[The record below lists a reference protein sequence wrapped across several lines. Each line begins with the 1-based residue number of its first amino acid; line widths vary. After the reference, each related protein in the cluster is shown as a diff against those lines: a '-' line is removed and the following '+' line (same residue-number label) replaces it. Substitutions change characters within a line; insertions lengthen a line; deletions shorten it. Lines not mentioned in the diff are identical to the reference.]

1 MTKRRQVAIV
11 GCSFRFPGSTTS
23 SFWQNLMA
31 GRDLVTQVDTSRWDH
46 AEFLHPDK
54 ANPATSYTFAA
65 GTLGDVSAFDAGF
78 FNISPREAAVMD
90 PQQRMLLEM
99 CWETFENAGVKP
111 SSLRGSN
118 CGVYLGIAAVEQ
130 AYRLVEDMASI
141 DAATA
146 TGNTMSIAAN
156 RLSFFYDLRGPSMAI
171 DTACSSSLVAFH
183 QACQAILSG
192 DIDQAVTG
200 GISLHMHPFGFMI
213 FAKASMLSR
222 TGRCHS
228 FDESGDGYA
237 RSEGGGLFLLKD
249 YDQAVADGNPILAVV
264 AASAVNT
271 DGRKSSLTLPN
282 ADAQAALLKRAYAK
296 AGIDPSQLD
305 YLEAHGT
312 GTAVGDPVETRAIGE
327 ALGQARGAGNPLP
340 IGSVKSNLG
349 HLEAAS
355 GVAGLMKALN
365 CLIERKVPATIGVEE
380 LNPNI
385 AFADLNLKV
394 VTETHALKPEG
405 QLTVGV
411 NSFGFGG
418 ANAHVILQSPEP
430 LPASAAPTQARR
442 VPLMLSA
449 KDADGLRATA
459 ERFAN
464 YLAAHPEANYYDVA
478 YQAMFRRDVHSHRLL
493 LVSADPAEAAQ
504 ALADYADD
512 PSLSELSSV
521 LEAGQALDK
530 VQGPVFVYSGNG
542 SQWQGMGSAM
552 LGNPLFEAAVA
563 EVDAIFQPLAGY
575 SLRAELLGE
584 NGEDR
589 YVRTEIAQPALFALQ
604 VAVTRVLAAQGF
616 HPAAVIGHSV
626 GEVAAAWACGAL
638 TLEDATQVIF
648 HRSRLQGLTRGSGQM
663 SAVGLSGEDTAAV
676 LVELGL
682 DSQLVIAGE
691 NSARGATV
699 AGSVEALSVLEEAL
713 TERQVFVRR
722 LGLDYAFHSPA
733 MNPIERQ
740 VIADLAHIRPR
751 SGDIPFYSTVVGGEL
766 DGQRLDSRYWWQ
778 NIRFPVLFQGAMDAL
793 VGQGFNLYV
802 EVGPHPILRA
812 YVTDALNAR
821 ELPGQ
826 VIGTLLRKDNSP
838 ALLERC
844 MAKLLI
850 AGGEP
855 DWQPHFPVA
864 GNNVRLPNYAWQRDS
879 FQLPVSAESFGVLQ
893 RERVHPLLGYPL
905 ADRALTWENR
915 LDTQLFPTLGDHKVG
930 ESVLFPGAGFTE
942 LALAV
947 ALLHQPGEF
956 VDIEELEIHNPLL
969 LGSEGSKKIR
979 VNVEE
984 ADGTLRVTSRT
995 LAQREEWVQH
1005 VVARLPGE
1013 ARGVLLGGRAPA
1025 LPQRPADFTGEQH
1038 LALTCA
1044 VGLNYGPAYQAVSA
1058 VWVEPARVLA
1068 QLSVPE
1074 AIADE
1079 LASLHLHPAL
1089 LDGAFQLITELL
1101 VSQPGSNKGLA
1112 FIPVKFGRIAFAK
1125 AGGVPCLAEVVQLKR
1140 TEHSLLVDFTLF
1152 DAAGNAVLFI
1162 KDARFRGVRLQRDR
1176 SGDIKHLAHV
1186 GVAAPGQVVP
1196 LVREAQA
1203 GTPLV
1208 AHLQGL
1214 GDEAVQARYL
1224 NEVEPLLEALCS
1236 SFVLDLIEQ
1245 AGGQLSAEQVAL
1257 WSQHEGVP
1265 GDYLATLLRHG
1276 QDDGSLGCDADG
1288 NWKVVEA
1295 GERPASEEIWQEL
1308 FKSYPEHFQIIHS
1321 VGRIGRHLLALLDGR
1336 QTLEQLLPRETSGA
1350 NLARLVL
1357 GAAGQQRLLAGV
1369 RETLAQRLAALPA
1382 GQRLRVLELGFGGQ
1396 SFIESLYAGIDFD
1409 RVDYSY
1415 CVQEP
1420 ELAQMLRDDCPAL
1433 DIVGFDQLADAGQYD
1448 WVLVPTD
1455 LAALDS
1461 IGEALRQ
1468 AANALNAHGQLA
1480 LLAQYPARWADF
1492 VFGAQAD
1499 WWLAGPQQAL
1509 SRQQRPSFWLHEL
1522 QRHGLTLT
1530 HTLEA
1535 LPGNACGSYLLLAE
1549 KPLGGH
1555 APTVETPVQ
1564 RWALVAEAGQGAA
1577 EQLAQA
1583 LREQGQQVSLL
1594 LPGNAQALAQQL
1606 AALDQAPEQLLHL
1619 VGFDANQGLDGQGL
1633 RCMQA
1638 AALVQAC
1645 ESLGMAPQ
1653 CWLLTRGAAAHL
1665 YAGDSA
1671 ENVDAIAD
1679 AAFWGFGRTLANES
1693 VSCKV
1698 RLLDL
1703 AFNAPVDSLLPALL
1717 HADAET
1723 ELAITADGQRYVPR
1737 LRVLDDQARVV
1748 GDADKRISLGFDLPG
1763 QLRNLRWEVRE
1774 PRLPAPDELDI
1785 AVRATGLN
1793 FRDVMFALGL
1803 LSDEAIENG
1812 FSGPTLG
1819 FEFSGVVQGKGADVL
1834 GDFAPGDRVVGFG
1847 PCSFANRLV
1856 TNANAVARI
1865 PDGMSFEA
1873 AATIPSTFFTVYYAL
1888 HYLARL
1894 EPGEKVLIHGAAGG
1908 VGIAAIQIA
1917 KWCGAQIYATA
1928 GSDEKR
1934 DFLRLLGVDKVFD
1947 SRSLAYADEVLA
1959 MTGGRGVDVVLNSL
1973 AGEAIN
1979 RNLRVL
1985 KPFGR
1990 FLELGKRDFYQNTRI
2005 GLRPFR
2011 NNISYF
2017 GIDADQLMSERPDLT
2032 RRLFAQMMALFEQ
2045 GILHPLP
2052 FREFDANQVVEAFRY
2067 MQQAR
2072 QIGKIVV
2079 TYGNPIE
2086 QLVETRQQPVQHL
2099 QLSGDATYL
2108 VTGGV
2113 GGFGL
2118 RTAQWLVDKGARH
2131 LVLLGRRGPA
2141 SVEVQPSLAAW
2152 QAQGID
2158 VQALAC
2164 DITDAQQLRG
2174 VFERINA
2181 SPYPLRGLVHAA
2193 TVIDD
2198 SLIRNL
2204 EAEQLQRVLEPK
2216 AKGAQYLHE
2225 LTRELALDFFVMFS
2239 SATTLFGNPGQ
2250 ANYVAANHWLEALAR
2265 HRRSLGLAATAVLW
2279 GAIDDVGF
2287 LARNEQIKDALQSRM
2302 GGAALRADVALAHL
2316 EQMLLKGDDGIGVL
2330 ELEWKALSRFLPSA
2344 ATPRFVELV
2353 RAHGGEQ
2360 DDDNDAEDIQ
2370 RMLAEL
2376 DDEQVLERF
2385 VELLKHEV
2393 CEILRLPAAR
2403 LDTQR
2408 PLQELGLDSLMS
2420 VELVVALEE
2429 RFGIRLPVME
2439 LSESSSID
2447 KLSVRILDL
2456 LRGEAG
2462 GNEASA
2468 PAALAEN
2475 VLARHGSELSREQIA
2490 ELNAELADN
2499 TAVPNRLIE

>member
-11 GCSFRFPGSTTS
+11 GNSFRFPGSTAS
-23 SFWQNLMA
+23 SFWQNLME
-31 GRDLVTQVDTSRWDH
+31 GRDLVTQVDASRWEH
-46 AEFLHPDK
+46 TEFLHPDK
-54 ANPATSYTFAA
+54 ASPATTYTFAS
-65 GTLGDVSAFDAGF
+65 GSLGDITAFDAGF
-78 FNISPREAAVMD
+78 FSISPREAMMMD

-118 CGVYLGIAAVEQ
+118 CGVYLGIASVEQ
-130 AYRLVEDMASI
+130 AYRVVDDMASI

-222 TGRCHS
+222 TGRCQS
-228 FDESGDGYA
+228 FDQNGDGYA

-249 YDQAVADGNPILAVV
+249 YDQALADGNPILAVV

-271 DGRKSSLTLPN
+271 DGRKSSLTLPS
-282 ADAQAALLKRAYAK
+282 AEAQAALLKGIYAK
-296 AGIDPSQLD
+296 VGIDPSQLD

-312 GTAVGDPVETRAIGE
+312 GTAVGDPIESRAIGE
-327 ALGQARGAGNPLP
+327 SLGQARGAGNPLP
-340 IGSVKSNLG
+340 IGSVKSNMG

-365 CLIERKVPATIGVEE
+365 CLSERMVPATIGGDA
-380 LNPNI
+380 LNPTI
-385 AFADLNLKV
+385 PFADLNLQV
-394 VTETHALKPEG
+394 VTANQPLKAEG
-405 QLTVGV
+405 QLTVGI

-418 ANAHVILQSPEP
+418 ANAHVILQSAEP
-430 LPASAAPTQARR
+430 LAVSRASTPVRR
-442 VPLMLSA
+442 LPLMLSA

-459 ERFAN
+459 QDYAE
-464 YLAAHPEANYYDVA
+464 YLASRPEADFYDVA
-478 YQAMFRRDVHSHRLL
+478 YQALFRRDAHSHRLL
-493 LVSADPAEAAQ
+493 LIGSDCAEAAQ
-504 ALADYADD
+504 ALADYAQD

-521 LEAGQALDK
+521 VEAGQALDNA
-530 VQGPVFVYSGNG
+530 QGPVFIYSGNG
-542 SQWQGMGSAM
+542 SQWQGMGRAM
-552 LGNPLFEAAVA
+552 LGDPVFEAAVA
-563 EVDAIFQPLAGY
+563 EVDALFQPLAGY
-575 SLRAELLGE
+575 SLRAELSGE
-584 NGEDR
+584 NGDDR

-616 HPAAVIGHSV
+616 HPSAVIGHSV
-626 GEVAAAWACGAL
+626 GEVAAAWASGAL
-638 TLEDATQVIF
+638 SLEDATQVIF
-648 HRSRLQGLTRGSGQM
+648 HRSRLQGLTRGTGRM
-663 SAVGLSGEDTAAV
+663 AAVGLCAEATSAV

-682 DSQLVIAGE
+682 EQLLVIAGE
-691 NSARGATV
+691 NSSRGATV
-699 AGSVEALSVLEEAL
+699 AGPLEAL
-713 TERQVFVRR
+713 TQLEQVLSERQVFIR
-722 LGLDYAFHSPA
+722 LLDLDYAFHSPS
-733 MNPIERQ
+733 MNPIEQQ

-751 SGDIPFYSTVVGGEL
+751 STTLPFYSTVVGAQL
-766 DGQRLDSRYWWQ
+766 DGERLDGHYWWQ
-778 NIRFPVLFQGAMDAL
+778 NIRMPVLFQGAMDAL
-793 VGQGFNLYV
+793 VAQGFNLFV
-802 EVGPHPILRA
+802 EVGPHPILRS
-812 YVTDALNAR
+812 YVTDALTSAER
-821 ELPGQ
+821 SGH
-826 VIGTLLRKDNSP
+826 VIATLLRMDHSVF
-838 ALLERC
+838 LLERSV
-844 MAKLLI
+844 AKLLI
-850 AGGEP
+850 AGAQP
-855 DWQPHFPVA
+855 QWQTHFPVT
-864 GNNVRLPNYAWQRDS
+864 GRHLKLPNYSWQREH
-879 FQLPVSAESFGVLQ
+879 FYLPVSAESLGVLQ
-893 RERVHPLLGYPL
+893 RKRVHPLLGHLLP
-905 ADRALTWENR
+905 DRVLTWENR
-915 LDTQLFPTLGDHKVG
+915 LDTQVFPSLGDHKVG
-930 ESVLFPGAGFTE
+930 EAVLFPGAGFSE
-942 LALAV
+942 LALAA
-947 ALLHQPGEF
+947 ALQHQPGEF

-969 LGSEGSKKIR
+969 LSHDGSKKIR
-979 VNVEE
+979 INIEP
-984 ADGTLRVTSRT
+984 ADGTLHIASRG
-995 LAQREEWVQH
+995 LAQHEEWVQH

-1013 ARGVLLGGRAPA
+1013 ARGVMLGGRAPA
-1025 LPQRPADFTGEQH
+1025 LPSRPADFTGAQH

-1044 VGLNYGPAYQAVSA
+1044 VGLNYGPAYQTVAA
-1058 VWVEPARVLA
+1058 VWVEPARILA

-1074 AIADE
+1074 VIRPEMDD
-1079 LASLHLHPAL
+1079 LYVHPAL

-1101 VSQPGSNKGLA
+1101 VGQPGTNKGLA
-1112 FIPVKFGRIAFAK
+1112 FIPVKLGRIAYAR
-1125 AGGVPCLAEVVQLKR
+1125 AGGVPCLAEVRQLKR

-1152 DAAGNAVLFI
+1152 DATGAAVLSI

-1176 SGDIKHLAHV
+1176 NGDIKHMAHV
-1186 GVAAPGQVVP
+1186 GLAAPGQVTPVQ
-1196 LVREAQA
+1196 REAI
-1203 GTPLV
+1203 GSTPLLPHFQTL
-1208 AHLQGL
+1208 A
-1214 GDEAVQARYL
+1214 DEPVQLCYL
-1224 NEVEPLLEALCS
+1224 NEVEPLLDVLCA
-1236 SFVLDLIEQ
+1236 SFVQDLIEQ
-1245 AGGQLSAEQVAL
+1245 AGGQLSAEQIDL
-1257 WSQHEGVP
+1257 WSQQEVVSSH
-1265 GDYLATLLRHG
+1265 YLSTLLRLG
-1276 QDDGSLGCDADG
+1276 LEDGSLSRDANG
-1288 NWKVVEA
+1288 SVSVVDA
-1295 GERPASEEIWQEL
+1295 AERPSSQAIWQEL
-1308 FKSYPEHFQIIHS
+1308 FQSYPEHFQLIHS
-1321 VGRIGRHLLALLDGR
+1321 VGRIGRHLQALLNGE

-1350 NLARLVL
+1350 NLVRLVL
-1357 GAAGQQRLLAGV
+1357 GAVGQQRLLAGV
-1369 RETLAQRLAALPA
+1369 RDTLAQRLAALPD
-1382 GQRLRVLELGFGGQ
+1382 GQRLRVLELGLGGP
-1396 SFIESLYAGIDFD
+1396 SFAESLYAGIDFD
-1409 RVDYSY
+1409 RVDYTY
-1415 CVQEP
+1415 CVAEP
-1420 ELAQMLRDDCPAL
+1420 ELAQMLRVDCPAL
-1433 DIVGFDQLADAGQYD
+1433 NLIDFAQLSAAGNFD
-1448 WVLVPTD
+1448 WVLVPSD
-1455 LAALDS
+1455 LAALDTV
-1461 IGEALRQ
+1461 GEALRQ
-1468 AANALNAHGQLA
+1468 AGSHLNPHGEVA
-1480 LLAQYPARWADF
+1480 LLAQHPARWADF
-1492 VFGAQAD
+1492 VFGAQSD
-1499 WWLAGPQQAL
+1499 WWLAGPEQAL
-1509 SRQQRPSFWLHEL
+1509 SRQQRPSFWQVEL
-1522 QRHGLTLT
+1522 QRHGLNLT

-1535 LPGNACGSYLLLAE
+1535 LPGNACGSYLLLAG
-1549 KPLGGH
+1549 KLDNTGSV
-1555 APTVETPVQ
+1555 APEVAVQ
-1564 RWALVAEAGQGAA
+1564 HWALLAQAQHAGA
-1577 EQLAQA
+1577 EQLAHA
-1583 LREQGQQVSLL
+1583 LREQGQTVSLL
-1594 LPGNAQALAQQL
+1594 VPGDVQAVAQQL
-1606 AALDQAPEQLLHL
+1606 LALDQAPDH
-1619 VGFDANQGLDGQGL
+1619 VVHMAGLDAAHGLDAQGA

-1645 ESLGMAPQ
+1645 ESLGMAPT
-1653 CWLLTRGAAAHL
+1653 CWLLSRGAAGHW
-1665 YAGDSA
+1665 YGA
-1671 ENVDAIAD
+1671 EPATDVDAIAD

-1693 VSCKV
+1693 ANCRI

-1703 AFNAPVDSLLPALL
+1703 ALNAPLVSLIPALL

-1723 ELAITADGQRYVPR
+1723 EMAITADGQRYVPR
-1737 LRVLDDQARVV
+1737 LRVLAERAQPV
-1748 GDADKRISLGFDLPG
+1748 DAKDSRISLGFDLPG
-1763 QLRNLRWEVRE
+1763 QLRNLRWEVRD
-1774 PRLPAPDELDI
+1774 PSVPAVDELDI

-1819 FEFSGVVQGKGADVL
+1819 FEFSGVVQGKGAEVL

-1856 TNANAVARI
+1856 TNANAVAKI
-1865 PDGMSFEA
+1865 PTGMSFEA

-1917 KWCGAQIYATA
+1917 KWCGAEIYATA

-1934 DFLRLLGVDKVFD
+1934 DFLRLLGVEHIFD

-1959 MTGGRGVDVVLNSL
+1959 VTGGRGVDVVLNSL

-2032 RRLFAQMMALFEQ
+2032 RRLFGNMMELFEQ

-2086 QLVETRQQPVQHL
+2086 HLVETRVQPEKAL
-2099 QLSGDATYL
+2099 QLSGEATYL

-2131 LVLLGRRGPA
+2131 LVLLGRRGAA
-2141 SVEVQPSLAAW
+2141 SLEVQPSLAVW
-2152 QAQGID
+2152 NAQGID
-2158 VQALAC
+2158 VQAVAC
-2164 DITDAQQLRG
+2164 DITDEVQLRG
-2174 VFERINA
+2174 VFERIAA

-2204 EAEQLQRVLEPK
+2204 DAEQLQRVLEPK
-2216 AKGAQYLHE
+2216 AKGAQYLHQ

-2265 HRRSLGLAATAVLW
+2265 YRRAQGLAATAVLW

-2302 GGAALRADVALAHL
+2302 GGAALRAEVALSHL
-2316 EQMLLKGDDGIGVL
+2316 EQMLLNGDDGTGVL

-2344 ATPRFVELV
+2344 ASPRFLELV
-2353 RAHGGEQ
+2353 RAHGGDQE
-2360 DDDNDAEDIQ
+2360 DDNDAEDIQ
-2370 RMLAEL
+2370 RMLVEL
-2376 DDEQVLERF
+2376 DDDQLLERF
-2385 VELLKHEV
+2385 AELLKHEV
-2393 CEILRLPAAR
+2393 CEILRLPASR

-2420 VELVVALEE
+2420 VELIVALEE
-2429 RFGIRLPVME
+2429 RFGVRLPVME

-2447 KLSVRILDL
+2447 KLSVRILSL
-2456 LRGEAG
+2456 LRGEASA
-2462 GNEASA
+2462 NESSA
-2468 PAALAEN
+2468 PAAMAES
-2475 VLARHGSELSREQIA
+2475 VLARHGTHMTQEQVA
-2490 ELNAELADN
+2490 ELTESVA
-2499 TAVPNRLIE
+2499 TPNRLIQ

>member
-1 MTKRRQVAIV
+1 MT
-11 GCSFRFPGSTTS
+11 
-23 SFWQNLMA
+23 
-31 GRDLVTQVDTSRWDH
+31 GRDLVTQVDASRWER

-65 GTLGDVSAFDAGF
+65 GSLGDVSAFDAGF

-90 PQQRMLLEM
+90 PQQRLLLEM

-118 CGVYLGIAAVEQ
+118 CGVYLGIASVEQ

-183 QACQAILSG
+183 QACQAILCG

-249 YDQAVADGNPILAVV
+249 YDQALADGNPILAVV

-282 ADAQAALLKRAYAK
+282 ADAQAALLKGAYAK
-296 AGIDPSQLD
+296 AGIDPAQLD

-340 IGSVKSNLG
+340 IGSIKSNLG

-365 CLIERKVPATIGVEE
+365 CLAERKIPATIGVEA
-380 LNPNI
+380 LNPAI
-385 AFADLNLKV
+385 DFADLNLDV
-394 VTETHALKPEG
+394 VTTPRALKPEG
-405 QLTVGV
+405 QLTVGI

-418 ANAHVILQSPEP
+418 ANAHVILQSAEP
-430 LPASAAPTQARR
+430 QPAPAAPHQARR
-442 VPLMLSA
+442 LPLLLSA
-449 KDADGLRATA
+449 KDAEGLRATA
-459 ERFAN
+459 ERFAD
-464 YLAAHPEANYYDVA
+464 YLAAHPETCYYDVA
-478 YQAMFRRDVHSHRLL
+478 YQAMFRRDAHPHRLL
-493 LVSADPAEAAQ
+493 LISADPAESAQ
-504 ALADYADD
+504 ALADYAQD

-542 SQWQGMGSAM
+542 SQWQGMGRAM
-552 LGNPLFEAAVA
+552 LGNPLFDAAVA
-563 EVDAIFQPLAGY
+563 EVDALFQPLAGY
-575 SLRAELLGE
+575 SLRAELMGE
-584 NGEDR
+584 NGDDR
-589 YVRTEIAQPALFALQ
+589 YARTEIAQPALFALQ
-604 VAVTRVLAAQGF
+604 VAVTRVLAAQGV
-616 HPAAVIGHSV
+616 HPQAVIGHSV

-638 TLEDATQVIF
+638 SLEDATQVIF
-648 HRSRLQGLTRGSGQM
+648 HRSRLQGLTRGNGQM
-663 SAVGLSGEDTAAV
+663 TAVGLSGEDIAAV
-676 LVELGL
+676 LAELGL
-682 DSQLVIAGE
+682 DERLVVAGE
-691 NSARGATV
+691 NSGRGATV
-699 AGSVEALSVLEEAL
+699 AGCIEALGELEQVLG
-713 TERQVFVRR
+713 ERQVFARR
-722 LGLDYAFHSPA
+722 LALDYAFHSPA
-733 MNPIERQ
+733 MNPIEQQ
-740 VIADLAHIRPR
+740 VISDLAHIRPR
-751 SGDIPFYSTVVGGEL
+751 TGRIPFYSTVVGGEL
-766 DGQRLDSRYWWQ
+766 DGERLDSRYWWQ
-778 NIRFPVLFQGAMDAL
+778 NIRLPVLFQGAMDAL
-793 VGQGFNLYV
+793 VGQGLNLFV
-802 EVGPHPILRA
+802 EVGPHPILRT
-812 YVTDALNAR
+812 YITDALAQR
-821 ELPGQ
+821 EVTGQ
-826 VIGTLLRKDNSP
+826 VIATLLRKDHSP

-844 MAKLLI
+844 LAKLLI
-850 AGGEP
+850 AGVEP
-855 DWQPHFPVA
+855 DWQAHFPVA
-864 GNNVRLPNYAWQRDS
+864 GANLRLPNYAWQRDR
-879 FQLPVSAESFGVLQ
+879 FQLPVSPESSGLLQ
-893 RERVHPLLGYPL
+893 RERVHPLLGYAL
-905 ADRALTWENR
+905 ADRALAWENR

-979 VNVEE
+979 VSVEE
-984 ADGTLRVTSRT
+984 ADGTLRIVSRT

-1013 ARGVLLGGRAPA
+1013 ARGVMLGGRAPA
-1025 LPQRPADFTGEQH
+1025 LPQRPADFSAEQH
-1038 LALTCA
+1038 LALTAA

-1058 VWVEPARVLA
+1058 VWVEPAHILA
-1068 QLSVPE
+1068 QLSVPA
-1074 AIADE
+1074 AISAE

-1101 VSQPGSNKGLA
+1101 VSQPGRNKGLA
-1112 FIPVKFGRIAFAK
+1112 FIPVKFGRIAFACD
-1125 AGGVPCLAEVVQLKR
+1125 GGVPCLAEVRQLKR
-1140 TEHSLLVDFTLF
+1140 TEHSLLVDFVLY
-1152 DAAGNAVLFI
+1152 DASGEAVLCI
-1162 KDARFRGVRLQRDR
+1162 KEARFRGVRLQRDR
-1176 SGDIKHLAHV
+1176 AGDIKHLAHV

-1196 LVREAQA
+1196 LRREAPL
-1203 GTPLV
+1203 GTALV
-1208 AHLQGL
+1208 NHLQGL
-1214 GDEAVQARYL
+1214 ADEPVQVRYL
-1224 NEVEPLLEALCS
+1224 NEVEPLLDALCS

-1245 AGGQLSAEQVAL
+1245 AGGRLSAEQVAL
-1257 WSQHEGVP
+1257 WSQQDAVP

-1276 QDDGSLGCDADG
+1276 LEDGSLRRDAEGGWQLAD
-1288 NWKVVEA
+1288 A
-1295 GERPASEEIWQEL
+1295 GERPTSDAIWQEL
-1308 FKSYPEHFQIIHS
+1308 FQSYPEHFQLIHS
-1321 VGRIGRHLLALLDGR
+1321 VGRIGRHLQALLDGR
-1336 QTLEQLLPRETSGA
+1336 QALEALLPRETSGA
-1350 NLARLVL
+1350 SLARLVL
-1357 GAAGQQRLLAGV
+1357 GAAGQQRLLAGL
-1369 RETLAQRLAALPA
+1369 RQTLAQRLDALPA
-1382 GQRLRVLELGFGGQ
+1382 GQRLRVLELGFGGP
-1396 SFIESLYAGIDFD
+1396 SFAESLYAAVDFD

-1420 ELAQMLRDDCPAL
+1420 ELAQMLRDECPAL
-1433 DIVGFDQLADAGQYD
+1433 EILGFDQLAAAGHYD

-1461 IGEALRQ
+1461 IGAALRQ
-1468 AANALNAHGQLA
+1468 VALQLNPHGQLA

-1499 WWLAGPQQAL
+1499 WWLAGPEQAL
-1509 SRQQRPSFWLHEL
+1509 SRQQRPGFWQHEL
-1522 QRHGLTLT
+1522 QRHGLTLA

-1535 LPGNACGSYLLLAE
+1535 LPGNGCGSYLMLAGKPADRAAPLAPIASEHWGLL
-1549 KPLGGH
+1549 
-1555 APTVETPVQ
+1555 
-1564 RWALVAEAGQGAA
+1564 AEAGQGAA
-1577 EQLAQA
+1577 EQLARR

-1594 LPGNAQALAQQL
+1594 VPGDARSLAQQL
-1606 AALDQAPEQLLHL
+1606 AALDQPPQQLVHL
-1619 VGFDANQGLDGQGL
+1619 AGFDAVQGLDVQGE

-1638 AALVQAC
+1638 ATLVQAC
-1645 ESLGMAPQ
+1645 ESLGLAPR

-1665 YAGDSA
+1665 YTRESA
-1671 ENVDAIAD
+1671 QPVDAIAD

-1693 VSCKV
+1693 ASCPI

-1703 AFNAPVDSLLPALL
+1703 AHGASIDNLVPALL
-1717 HADAET
+1717 RADAET
-1723 ELAITADGQRYVPR
+1723 EMAISADGLRYVPR
-1737 LRVLDDQARVV
+1737 LRVLAEQASAVDADDQ
-1748 GDADKRISLGFDLPG
+1748 RISLGFDLPG

-1774 PRLPAPDELDI
+1774 PRLPAADELDI

-1819 FEFSGVVQGKGADVL
+1819 FEFSGVVQGKGAEVL

-1888 HYLARL
+1888 HHLARL

-1908 VGIAAIQIA
+1908 VGIAAIQVA
-1917 KWCGAQIYATA
+1917 KWCGAEIYATA

-2032 RRLFAQMMALFEQ
+2032 RRLFGQMMALFEQ

-2086 QLVETRQQPVQHL
+2086 HLVDTREQPQQPL
-2099 QLSGDATYL
+2099 QLDEHATYL
-2108 VTGGV
+2108 VTGGL

-2141 SVEVQPSLAAW
+2141 SVEAQPSLAAW

-2164 DITDAQQLRG
+2164 DITDPQQLRT
-2174 VFERINA
+2174 VFERIA
-2181 SPYPLRGLVHAA
+2181 ATPYPLRGLVHAA

-2198 SLIRNL
+2198 GLIRNL
-2204 EAEQLQRVLEPK
+2204 DAGQLQRVLEPK

-2265 HRRSLGLAATAVLW
+2265 HRRAQGLAATAVLW

-2316 EQMLLKGDDGIGVL
+2316 ERMLLAGDDGIGVL

-2344 ATPRFVELV
+2344 ATPRFLELV

-2360 DDDNDAEDIQ
+2360 DDEGDAQDIQ
-2370 RMLAEL
+2370 RLLAEL
-2376 DDEQVLERF
+2376 DDEQLLERF

-2447 KLSVRILDL
+2447 KLSVRILEL
-2456 LRGEAG
+2456 LRGEAA
-2462 GNEASA
+2462 EA
-2468 PAALAEN
+2468 PAPATLAAN
-2475 VLARHGSELSREQIA
+2475 VLARHGSELSPEQIA
-2490 ELNAELADN
+2490 ELNAELAD
-2499 TAVPNRLIE
+2499 TAAAPDRLIK

>member
-11 GCSFRFPGSTTS
+11 GNSFRFPGSTAS
-23 SFWQNLMA
+23 SFWQNLME
-31 GRDLVTQVDTSRWDH
+31 GRDLVTQVDASRWEH

-54 ANPATSYTFAA
+54 ASPATTYTFAS
-65 GTLGDVSAFDAGF
+65 GSLGDITAFDAGF
-78 FNISPREAAVMD
+78 FSISPREAMMMD

-118 CGVYLGIAAVEQ
+118 CGVYLGIASVEQ
-130 AYRLVEDMASI
+130 AYRVVDDMASI

-222 TGRCHS
+222 TGRCQS
-228 FDESGDGYA
+228 FDQNGDGYA

-249 YDQAVADGNPILAVV
+249 YDQALADGNPILAVV

-271 DGRKSSLTLPN
+271 DGRKSSLTLPS
-282 ADAQAALLKRAYAK
+282 AEAQAALLKGIYAK
-296 AGIDPSQLD
+296 VGIDPSQLD

-312 GTAVGDPVETRAIGE
+312 GTAVGDPIESRAIGE
-327 ALGQARGAGNPLP
+327 SLGQARGAGNPLP
-340 IGSVKSNLG
+340 IGSVKSNMG

-365 CLIERKVPATIGVEE
+365 CLSERMVPATIGGDA
-380 LNPNI
+380 LNPTI
-385 AFADLNLKV
+385 PFADLNLQV
-394 VTETHALKPEG
+394 VTANQPLKAEG
-405 QLTVGV
+405 QLTVGI

-418 ANAHVILQSPEP
+418 ANAHVILQSAEP
-430 LPASAAPTQARR
+430 LAVSRASTPGRR
-442 VPLMLSA
+442 LPLMLSA

-459 ERFAN
+459 QDYAE
-464 YLAAHPEANYYDVA
+464 YLASRPEADFYDVA
-478 YQAMFRRDVHSHRLL
+478 YQALFRRDAHSHRLL
-493 LVSADPAEAAQ
+493 LIGSDCAEAAQ
-504 ALADYADD
+504 ALADYAQD

-521 LEAGQALDK
+521 VEAGQALDNA
-530 VQGPVFVYSGNG
+530 QGPVFVYSGNG
-542 SQWQGMGSAM
+542 SQWQGMGRAM
-552 LGNPLFEAAVA
+552 LGDPVFEAAVA
-563 EVDAIFQPLAGY
+563 EVDALFQPLAGY
-575 SLRAELLGE
+575 SLRAELSGE
-584 NGEDR
+584 NGDDR

-604 VAVTRVLAAQGF
+604 VAVTRVLVAQGF
-616 HPAAVIGHSV
+616 HPSAVIGHSV
-626 GEVAAAWACGAL
+626 GEVAAAWASGAL
-638 TLEDATQVIF
+638 SLEDATQVIF
-648 HRSRLQGLTRGSGQM
+648 HRSRLQGLTRGTGRM
-663 SAVGLSGEDTAAV
+663 AAVGLCAEATSAV

-682 DSQLVIAGE
+682 EQLLVIAGE
-691 NSARGATV
+691 NSSRGATV
-699 AGSVEALSVLEEAL
+699 AGPLEAL
-713 TERQVFVRR
+713 TQLEQVLSERQVFIR
-722 LGLDYAFHSPA
+722 LLDLDYAFHSPS
-733 MNPIERQ
+733 MNPIEQQ

-751 SGDIPFYSTVVGGEL
+751 STTLPFYSTVVGAQLEGERL
-766 DGQRLDSRYWWQ
+766 DGHYWWQ
-778 NIRFPVLFQGAMDAL
+778 NIRMPVLFQGAMDAL
-793 VGQGFNLYV
+793 VAQGFNLFV
-802 EVGPHPILRA
+802 EVGPHPILRS
-812 YVTDALNAR
+812 YVTDALTSAER
-821 ELPGQ
+821 SGQ
-826 VIGTLLRKDNSP
+826 VIATLLRMDNSVF
-838 ALLERC
+838 LLERSV
-844 MAKLLI
+844 AKLLI
-850 AGGEP
+850 AGAQP
-855 DWQPHFPVA
+855 QWQTHFPVT
-864 GNNVRLPNYAWQRDS
+864 GRHVKLPNYSWQREH
-879 FQLPVSAESFGVLQ
+879 FYLPVSAESLGVLQ
-893 RERVHPLLGYPL
+893 RKRVHPLLGHLLP
-905 ADRALTWENR
+905 DRALTWENR
-915 LDTQLFPTLGDHKVG
+915 LDTQVFPSLGDHKVG
-930 ESVLFPGAGFTE
+930 EAVLFPGAGFSE
-942 LALAV
+942 LALAA
-947 ALLHQPGEF
+947 ALQHQPGEF

-969 LGSEGSKKIR
+969 LSHDGSKKIR
-979 VNVEE
+979 INIEP
-984 ADGTLRVTSRT
+984 ADGTLHIASRG
-995 LAQREEWVQH
+995 LAQHEEWVQH

-1013 ARGVLLGGRAPA
+1013 ARGVMLGGRAPA
-1025 LPQRPADFTGEQH
+1025 LPSRPADFTGAQH

-1044 VGLNYGPAYQAVSA
+1044 VGLNYGPAYQTVAA
-1058 VWVEPARVLA
+1058 VWVEPARILA

-1074 AIADE
+1074 VIRPEMDD
-1079 LASLHLHPAL
+1079 LYVHPAL

-1101 VSQPGSNKGLA
+1101 VGQPGTNKGLA
-1112 FIPVKFGRIAFAK
+1112 FIPVKLGRIAYAR
-1125 AGGVPCLAEVVQLKR
+1125 AGGVPCLAEVRQLKR

-1152 DAAGNAVLFI
+1152 DATGAAVLSI

-1176 SGDIKHLAHV
+1176 NGDIKHMAHV
-1186 GVAAPGQVVP
+1186 GLAAPGQVTPVQ
-1196 LVREAQA
+1196 REAI
-1203 GTPLV
+1203 GSTPLLPHFQTL
-1208 AHLQGL
+1208 A
-1214 GDEAVQARYL
+1214 DEPVQLCYL
-1224 NEVEPLLEALCS
+1224 NEVEPLLDVLCT
-1236 SFVLDLIEQ
+1236 SFVQDLIEQ
-1245 AGGQLSAEQVAL
+1245 AGGQLSAEQIDL
-1257 WSQHEGVP
+1257 WSQQEGVSSH
-1265 GDYLATLLRHG
+1265 YLSTLLRLG
-1276 QDDGSLGCDADG
+1276 LEDGSLSRDANGCVSVVDA
-1288 NWKVVEA
+1288 A
-1295 GERPASEEIWQEL
+1295 ERPSSQAIWQEL
-1308 FKSYPEHFQIIHS
+1308 FQSYPEHFQLIHS
-1321 VGRIGRHLLALLDGR
+1321 VGRIGRHLQALLNGE

-1350 NLARLVL
+1350 NLVRLVL
-1357 GAAGQQRLLAGV
+1357 GAVGQQRLLAGV
-1369 RETLAQRLAALPA
+1369 RDTLAQRLAALPD
-1382 GQRLRVLELGFGGQ
+1382 GQRLRVLELGLGGP
-1396 SFIESLYAGIDFD
+1396 SFAESLYAGIDFD
-1409 RVDYSY
+1409 RVDYTY
-1415 CVQEP
+1415 CVAEP
-1420 ELAQMLRDDCPAL
+1420 ELAQMLRVDCPAL
-1433 DIVGFDQLADAGQYD
+1433 NLIDFAQLSAAGNFD
-1448 WVLVPTD
+1448 WVLVPSD
-1455 LAALDS
+1455 LAALDTV
-1461 IGEALRQ
+1461 GEALRQ
-1468 AANALNAHGQLA
+1468 AGSHLNPHGEVA
-1480 LLAQYPARWADF
+1480 LLAQHPARWADF
-1492 VFGAQAD
+1492 VFGAQSD
-1499 WWLAGPQQAL
+1499 WWLAGPEQAL
-1509 SRQQRPSFWLHEL
+1509 SRQQRPSFWQVEL
-1522 QRHGLTLT
+1522 QRHGLNLT

-1535 LPGNACGSYLLLAE
+1535 LPGNACGSYLLLAG
-1549 KPLGGH
+1549 KLDNTGSV
-1555 APTVETPVQ
+1555 APEVTVQ
-1564 RWALVAEAGQGAA
+1564 HWALLAQAQHAGA
-1577 EQLAQA
+1577 EQLAYA
-1583 LREQGQQVSLL
+1583 LREQGQTVSLL
-1594 LPGNAQALAQQL
+1594 VPGDVQAVAQQL
-1606 AALDQAPEQLLHL
+1606 LALDQAPDH
-1619 VGFDANQGLDGQGL
+1619 VVHMAGLDAAHGLDAQGA

-1645 ESLGMAPQ
+1645 ESLGMAPT
-1653 CWLLTRGAAAHL
+1653 CWLLSRGAAGHW
-1665 YAGDSA
+1665 YGA
-1671 ENVDAIAD
+1671 EPATDVDAIAD

-1693 VSCKV
+1693 ANCRI

-1703 AFNAPVDSLLPALL
+1703 ALNAPLVSLIPALL

-1723 ELAITADGQRYVPR
+1723 EMAITADGQRYVPR
-1737 LRVLDDQARVV
+1737 LRVLAERAQPV
-1748 GDADKRISLGFDLPG
+1748 DAKDSRISLGFDLPG
-1763 QLRNLRWEVRE
+1763 QLRNLRWEVRD
-1774 PRLPAPDELDI
+1774 PSVPAVDELDI

-1819 FEFSGVVQGKGADVL
+1819 FEFSGVVQGKGAEVL

-1856 TNANAVARI
+1856 TNANAVAKI
-1865 PDGMSFEA
+1865 PTGMSFEA

-1917 KWCGAQIYATA
+1917 KWCGAEIYATA

-1934 DFLRLLGVDKVFD
+1934 DFLRLLGVEHIFD
-1947 SRSLAYADEVLA
+1947 SRSLAYADEVLEV
-1959 MTGGRGVDVVLNSL
+1959 TGGRGVDVVLNSL

-2032 RRLFAQMMALFEQ
+2032 RRLFGNMMELFEQ

-2086 QLVETRQQPVQHL
+2086 HLVETRVQPEKAL
-2099 QLSGDATYL
+2099 QLSGEATYL

-2131 LVLLGRRGPA
+2131 LVLLGRRGAA
-2141 SVEVQPSLAAW
+2141 SLEVQPSLAVW
-2152 QAQGID
+2152 HAQGID
-2158 VQALAC
+2158 VQAVAC
-2164 DITDAQQLRG
+2164 DITDEVQLRG
-2174 VFERINA
+2174 VFERIAA

-2204 EAEQLQRVLEPK
+2204 DAEQLQRVLEPK
-2216 AKGAQYLHE
+2216 AKGAQYLHQ

-2265 HRRSLGLAATAVLW
+2265 YRRAQGLAATAVLW

-2302 GGAALRADVALAHL
+2302 GGAALRAEVALSHL
-2316 EQMLLKGDDGIGVL
+2316 EQMLLNGDDGTGVL

-2344 ATPRFVELV
+2344 ASPRFLELV
-2353 RAHGGEQ
+2353 RAHGGDQE
-2360 DDDNDAEDIQ
+2360 DDNDAEDIQ
-2370 RMLAEL
+2370 RMLVEL
-2376 DDEQVLERF
+2376 DDDQLLERF
-2385 VELLKHEV
+2385 AELLKHEV
-2393 CEILRLPAAR
+2393 CEILRLPASR

-2420 VELVVALEE
+2420 VELIVALEE
-2429 RFGIRLPVME
+2429 RFGVRLPVME

-2447 KLSVRILDL
+2447 KLSVRILSL
-2456 LRGEAG
+2456 LRGEASA
-2462 GNEASA
+2462 NESSA
-2468 PAALAEN
+2468 PAAMAES
-2475 VLARHGSELSREQIA
+2475 VLARHGTHMTQEQVA
-2490 ELNAELADN
+2490 ELTESVA
-2499 TAVPNRLIE
+2499 TPNRLIQ

>member
-1 MTKRRQVAIV
+1 MVLTKRRQVAIV
-11 GCSFRFPGSTTS
+11 GNSFRFPGSTAS
-23 SFWQNLMA
+23 SFWQNLME
-31 GRDLVTQVDTSRWDH
+31 GRDLVTQVDASRWEH

-54 ANPATSYTFAA
+54 ASPATTYTFAS
-65 GTLGDVSAFDAGF
+65 GSLGDITAFDAGF
-78 FNISPREAAVMD
+78 FSISPREAMMMD

-118 CGVYLGIAAVEQ
+118 CGVYLGIASVEQ
-130 AYRLVEDMASI
+130 AYRVVDDMASI

-222 TGRCHS
+222 TGRCQS
-228 FDESGDGYA
+228 FDQNGDGYA

-249 YDQAVADGNPILAVV
+249 YDQALADGNPILAVV

-271 DGRKSSLTLPN
+271 DGRKSSLTLPS
-282 ADAQAALLKRAYAK
+282 AEAQAALLKGIYAK
-296 AGIDPSQLD
+296 VGIDPSQLD

-312 GTAVGDPVETRAIGE
+312 GTAVGDPIESRAIGE
-327 ALGQARGAGNPLP
+327 SLGQARGAGNPLP
-340 IGSVKSNLG
+340 IGSVKSNMG

-365 CLIERKVPATIGVEE
+365 CLSERMVPATIGGDA
-380 LNPNI
+380 LNPTI
-385 AFADLNLKV
+385 PFADLNLQV
-394 VTETHALKPEG
+394 VTANQPLKAEG
-405 QLTVGV
+405 QLTVGI

-418 ANAHVILQSPEP
+418 ANAHVILQSAEP
-430 LPASAAPTQARR
+430 LAVSRASTPGRR
-442 VPLMLSA
+442 LPLMLSA

-459 ERFAN
+459 QDYAE
-464 YLAAHPEANYYDVA
+464 YLASRPEADFYDVA
-478 YQAMFRRDVHSHRLL
+478 YQALFRRDAHSHRLL
-493 LVSADPAEAAQ
+493 LIGSDCAEAAQ
-504 ALADYADD
+504 ALADYAQD

-521 LEAGQALDK
+521 VEAGQALDNA
-530 VQGPVFVYSGNG
+530 QGPVFVYSGNG
-542 SQWQGMGSAM
+542 SQWQGMGRAM
-552 LGNPLFEAAVA
+552 LGDPVFEAAVA
-563 EVDAIFQPLAGY
+563 EVDALFQPLAGY
-575 SLRAELLGE
+575 SLRAELSGE
-584 NGEDR
+584 NGDDR

-604 VAVTRVLAAQGF
+604 VAVTRVLVAQGF
-616 HPAAVIGHSV
+616 HPSAVIGHSV
-626 GEVAAAWACGAL
+626 GEVAAAWASGAL
-638 TLEDATQVIF
+638 SLEDATQVIF
-648 HRSRLQGLTRGSGQM
+648 HRSRLQGLTRGTGRM
-663 SAVGLSGEDTAAV
+663 AAVGLCAEATSAV

-682 DSQLVIAGE
+682 EQLLVIAGE
-691 NSARGATV
+691 NSSRGATV
-699 AGSVEALSVLEEAL
+699 AGPLEAL
-713 TERQVFVRR
+713 TQLEQVLSERQVFIR
-722 LGLDYAFHSPA
+722 LLDLDYAFHSPS
-733 MNPIERQ
+733 MNPIEQQ

-751 SGDIPFYSTVVGGEL
+751 STTLPFYSTVVGAQLEGERL
-766 DGQRLDSRYWWQ
+766 DGHYWWQ
-778 NIRFPVLFQGAMDAL
+778 NIRMPVLFQGAMDAL
-793 VGQGFNLYV
+793 VAQGFNLFV
-802 EVGPHPILRA
+802 EVGPHPILRS
-812 YVTDALNAR
+812 YVTDALTSAER
-821 ELPGQ
+821 SGQ
-826 VIGTLLRKDNSP
+826 VIATLLRMDNSVF
-838 ALLERC
+838 LLERSV
-844 MAKLLI
+844 AKLLI
-850 AGGEP
+850 AGAQP
-855 DWQPHFPVA
+855 QWQTHFPVT
-864 GNNVRLPNYAWQRDS
+864 GRHVKLPNYSWQREH
-879 FQLPVSAESFGVLQ
+879 FYLPVSAESLGVLQ
-893 RERVHPLLGYPL
+893 RKRVHPLLGHLLP
-905 ADRALTWENR
+905 DRALTWENR
-915 LDTQLFPTLGDHKVG
+915 LDTQVFPSLGDHKVG
-930 ESVLFPGAGFTE
+930 EAVLFPGAGFSE
-942 LALAV
+942 LALAA
-947 ALLHQPGEF
+947 ALQHQPGEF

-969 LGSEGSKKIR
+969 LSHDGSKKIR
-979 VNVEE
+979 INIEP
-984 ADGTLRVTSRT
+984 ADGTLHIASRG
-995 LAQREEWVQH
+995 LAQHEEWVQH

-1013 ARGVLLGGRAPA
+1013 ARGVMLGGRAPA
-1025 LPQRPADFTGEQH
+1025 LPSRPADFTGAQH

-1044 VGLNYGPAYQAVSA
+1044 VGLNYGPAYQTVAA
-1058 VWVEPARVLA
+1058 VWVEPARILA

-1074 AIADE
+1074 VIRPEMDD
-1079 LASLHLHPAL
+1079 LYVHPAL

-1101 VSQPGSNKGLA
+1101 VGQPGTNKGLA
-1112 FIPVKFGRIAFAK
+1112 FIPVKLGRIAYAR
-1125 AGGVPCLAEVVQLKR
+1125 AGGVPCLAEVRQLKR

-1152 DAAGNAVLFI
+1152 DATGAAVLSI

-1176 SGDIKHLAHV
+1176 NGDIKHMAHV
-1186 GVAAPGQVVP
+1186 GLAAPGQVTPVQ
-1196 LVREAQA
+1196 REAI
-1203 GTPLV
+1203 GSTPLLPHFQTL
-1208 AHLQGL
+1208 A
-1214 GDEAVQARYL
+1214 DEPVQLCYL
-1224 NEVEPLLEALCS
+1224 NEVEPLLDVLCT
-1236 SFVLDLIEQ
+1236 SFVQDLIEQ
-1245 AGGQLSAEQVAL
+1245 AGGQLSAEQIDL
-1257 WSQHEGVP
+1257 WSQQEGVSSH
-1265 GDYLATLLRHG
+1265 YLSTLLRLG
-1276 QDDGSLGCDADG
+1276 LEDGSLSRDANGCVSVVDA
-1288 NWKVVEA
+1288 A
-1295 GERPASEEIWQEL
+1295 ERPSSQAIWQEL
-1308 FKSYPEHFQIIHS
+1308 FQSYPEHFQLIHS
-1321 VGRIGRHLLALLDGR
+1321 VGRIGRHLQALLNGE

-1350 NLARLVL
+1350 NLVRLVL
-1357 GAAGQQRLLAGV
+1357 GAVGQQRLLAGV
-1369 RETLAQRLAALPA
+1369 RDTLAQRLAALPD
-1382 GQRLRVLELGFGGQ
+1382 GQRLRVLELGLGGP
-1396 SFIESLYAGIDFD
+1396 SFAESLYAGIDFD
-1409 RVDYSY
+1409 RVDYTY
-1415 CVQEP
+1415 CVAEP
-1420 ELAQMLRDDCPAL
+1420 ELAQMLRVDCPAL
-1433 DIVGFDQLADAGQYD
+1433 NLIDFAQLSAAGNFD
-1448 WVLVPTD
+1448 WVLVPSD
-1455 LAALDS
+1455 LAALDTV
-1461 IGEALRQ
+1461 GEALRQ
-1468 AANALNAHGQLA
+1468 AGSHLNPHGEVA
-1480 LLAQYPARWADF
+1480 LLAQHPARWADF
-1492 VFGAQAD
+1492 VFGAQSD
-1499 WWLAGPQQAL
+1499 WWLAGPEQAL
-1509 SRQQRPSFWLHEL
+1509 SRQQRPSFWQVEL
-1522 QRHGLTLT
+1522 QRHGLNLT

-1535 LPGNACGSYLLLAE
+1535 LPGNACGSYLLLAG
-1549 KPLGGH
+1549 KLDNTGSV
-1555 APTVETPVQ
+1555 APEVTVQ
-1564 RWALVAEAGQGAA
+1564 HWALLAQAQHAGA
-1577 EQLAQA
+1577 EQLAYA
-1583 LREQGQQVSLL
+1583 LREQGQTVSLL
-1594 LPGNAQALAQQL
+1594 VPGDVQAVAQQL
-1606 AALDQAPEQLLHL
+1606 LALDQAPDH
-1619 VGFDANQGLDGQGL
+1619 VVHMAGLDAAHGLDAQGA

-1645 ESLGMAPQ
+1645 ESLGMAPT
-1653 CWLLTRGAAAHL
+1653 CWLLSRGAAGHW
-1665 YAGDSA
+1665 YGA
-1671 ENVDAIAD
+1671 EPATDVDAIAD

-1693 VSCKV
+1693 ANCRI

-1703 AFNAPVDSLLPALL
+1703 ALNAPLVSLIPALL

-1723 ELAITADGQRYVPR
+1723 EMAITADGQRYVPR
-1737 LRVLDDQARVV
+1737 LRVLAERAQPV
-1748 GDADKRISLGFDLPG
+1748 DAKDSRISLGFDLPG
-1763 QLRNLRWEVRE
+1763 QLRNLRWEVRD
-1774 PRLPAPDELDI
+1774 PSVPAVDELDI

-1819 FEFSGVVQGKGADVL
+1819 FEFSGVVQGKGAEVL

-1856 TNANAVARI
+1856 TNANAVAKI
-1865 PDGMSFEA
+1865 PTGMSFEA

-1917 KWCGAQIYATA
+1917 KWCGAEIYATA

-1934 DFLRLLGVDKVFD
+1934 DFLRLLGVEHIFD
-1947 SRSLAYADEVLA
+1947 SRSLAYADEVLEV
-1959 MTGGRGVDVVLNSL
+1959 TGGRGVDVVLNSL

-2032 RRLFAQMMALFEQ
+2032 RRLFGNMMELFEQ

-2086 QLVETRQQPVQHL
+2086 HLVETRVQPEKAL
-2099 QLSGDATYL
+2099 QLSGEATYL

-2131 LVLLGRRGPA
+2131 LVLLGRRGAA
-2141 SVEVQPSLAAW
+2141 SLEVQPSLAVW
-2152 QAQGID
+2152 HAQGID
-2158 VQALAC
+2158 VQAVAC
-2164 DITDAQQLRG
+2164 DITDEVQLRG
-2174 VFERINA
+2174 VFERIAA

-2204 EAEQLQRVLEPK
+2204 DAEQLQRVLEPK
-2216 AKGAQYLHE
+2216 AKGAQYLHQ

-2265 HRRSLGLAATAVLW
+2265 YRRAQGLAATAVLW

-2302 GGAALRADVALAHL
+2302 GGAALRAEVALSHL
-2316 EQMLLKGDDGIGVL
+2316 EQMLLNGDDGTGVL

-2344 ATPRFVELV
+2344 ASPRFLELV
-2353 RAHGGEQ
+2353 RAHGGDQE
-2360 DDDNDAEDIQ
+2360 DDNDAEDIQ
-2370 RMLAEL
+2370 RMLVEL
-2376 DDEQVLERF
+2376 DDDQLLERF
-2385 VELLKHEV
+2385 AELLKHEV
-2393 CEILRLPAAR
+2393 CEILRLPASR

-2420 VELVVALEE
+2420 VELIVALEE
-2429 RFGIRLPVME
+2429 RFGVRLPVME

-2447 KLSVRILDL
+2447 KLSVRILSL
-2456 LRGEAG
+2456 LRGEASA
-2462 GNEASA
+2462 NESSA
-2468 PAALAEN
+2468 PAAMAES
-2475 VLARHGSELSREQIA
+2475 VLARHGTHMTQEQVA
-2490 ELNAELADN
+2490 ELTESVA
-2499 TAVPNRLIE
+2499 TPNRLIQ